1 VFVGYGDELSNSTIE
16 LAYNWDQTDY
26 QHGTGFGHIAI
37 GIEDVHITC
46 DYLTSNGINI
56 LRALG
61 PMADTD
67 TNGICDVIA
76 FIADPNGY
84 KIELVEAR

>member
-1 VFVGYGDELSNSTIE
+1 M
-16 LAYNWDQTDY
+16 
-26 QHGTGFGHIAI
+26 
-37 GIEDVHITC
+37 HITC

-67 TNGICDVIA
+67 TNGVCDVIA
-76 FIADPNGY
+76 FIEDPDGY